1 MNRNVYPLVML
12 GLLSLLMVGY
22 WTMRGSVS
30 AAGDAQGHSHAGSAQ
45 ADDHHAQF
53 LADRMP
59 TQALQAMSF
68 TPCVNGF
75 AGSYPCRN
83 LDLMAFMPLADIGG
97 GQGNDI
103 WGWTDPLTGKEYAI
117 MGRTNGTA
125 FVDIS
130 DPANPIYLGNLPTHS
145 FDSTWRDMKVY
156 ANHAFIVSEASGH
169 GMQVFDLTQLRSV
182 AAPPATFAATAH
194 YNGIST
200 AHNVA
205 INEDSGYAYVVGSN
219 TCGGGLHMVNVQNP
233 TVPVFAGCFSG
244 DGYTH
249 DVQCVNYAGPDPD
262 HQVKEICFAANE
274 DTLTIVDV
282 TIKSAPV
289 MLSRTSYPGVQY
301 AHQGWLSPD
310 HRWFVLDDELD
321 ELYSLQN
328 TRTRYFNVFDL
339 DAPFVRYTYSG
350 PTRAI
355 DHNLYIKDNFVVA
368 ANYRSGLRII
378 KPPATEVAYFDIYP
392 SSDSANF
399 NGAWSNYP
407 YFDSGLIIVSG
418 IEQGLFVLRPNA
430 PAQPSSGGYWLEE

>member
-1 MNRNVYPLVML
+1 MNRNVYPPLL
-12 GLLSLLMVGY
+12 LFLLSLVMVGY
-22 WTMRGSVS
+22 WTVQGTAV
-30 AAGDAQGHSHAGSAQ
+30 AGADLQGHSHAGSAK

-53 LADRMP
+53 MADRQP
-59 TQALQAMSF
+59 TQDLKAMAF

-83 LDLMAFMPLADIGG
+83 IDLMAFMPLATIGG

-103 WGWTDPLTGKEYAI
+103 WGWTDPQTGKEYAI

-130 DPANPIYLGNLPTHS
+130 DPVNPVYLGNLPTHT

-156 ANHAFIVSEASGH
+156 ANHVFVVSEASGH

-194 YNGIST
+194 YNGISS

-219 TCGGGLHMVNVQNP
+219 TCGGGLHMVNIQNP
-233 TVPVFAGCFSG
+233 AAPVFAGCFSA

-249 DVQCVNYAGPDPD
+249 DAQCVNYAGPDPD

-282 TIKSAPV
+282 TVKSAPV
-289 MLSRTSYPGVQY
+289 MLSRTSYAGVNY

-321 ELYSLQN
+321 ELFSLQN
-328 TRTRYFNVFDL
+328 TRTRYFNVSNL
-339 DAPFVRYTYSG
+339 DAPFVAYTYSG
-350 PTRAI
+350 PNRAI
-355 DHNLYIKDNFVVA
+355 DHNLYIKGSYVIA

-378 KPPATEVAYFDIYP
+378 KAPNTEVAYFDIYP
-392 SSDSANF
+392 GSDSANF
-399 NGAWSNYP
+399 NGAWSNFP
-407 YFDSGLIIVSG
+407 YFNSGLIIVSG
-418 IEQGLFVLRPNA
+418 IEQGLFILQPNA
-430 PAQPSSGGYWLEE
+430 PAQPLNGRPWLEE